1 MELDITKCSVVCCG
15 TPEEKKA
22 VLPVECSMILPD
34 YYPDVM
40 KILRY
45 SARALPAPVLSD
57 ESGET
62 VSGNVSIEV
71 NYVSEEGEF
80 CFCGQIQPFSHTFV
94 GEGGVAAAEAE
105 AVTGEVSCR
114 AVNKRRID
122 VHTSLE
128 LTLRT
133 VTAQPRDFIS
143 MAEGAGAVCKSCS
156 ENVTVIAG
164 EDDKSFTLEEEQET
178 GYGKPP
184 IGRIIRSSASAKA
197 EECHVIQDK
206 VAVKGSVKVKMLWT
220 PEREDLSAPEEYLTS
235 CFDFPVS
242 RIIDAPGI
250 SGDDTCDVR
259 LCADFPEITPNE
271 DGSTVKIKVRVGAFA
286 RVYRQSAAQLVTDM
300 FSEKYESNAESA
312 PAEVISGTFP
322 AEFSENIR
330 ERIEFTDSG
339 TEIIDCWTETLPG
352 PRLDSEGKICFGVK
366 ICVFAK
372 NAEGGIS
379 YYEKAVEREAPSP
392 AGKCRK
398 AFYNLSA
405 SVISEDYTNGHG
417 GTEISAEIFIEGT
430 VYVISEVNAL
440 VSFDAFEDRPRR
452 KDPAAVILY
461 YAEKGENIWDI
472 AKRYGTGC
480 TKIAEENELS
490 GETLAERMM
499 LIIPK

>member
-15 TPEEKKA
+15 TTDEKKA

-62 VSGNVSIEV
+62 VSGSVSIEV

-94 GEGGVAAAEAE
+94 GEGGIAAAEAE
-105 AVTGEVSCR
+105 AAAGEVSCR

-133 VTAQPRDFIS
+133 VSAQPRDFIS
-143 MAEGAGAVCKSCS
+143 SAEGAICKSCS

-164 EDDKSFTLEEEQET
+164 EYYKSFTVDEEQET

-184 IGRIIRSSASAKA
+184 LGRVIRSSASARA

-206 VAVKGSVKVKMLWT
+206 VVIKGSVRVKMLWT
-220 PEREDLSAPEEYLTS
+220 PEREDLSVPEEYYTA
-235 CFDFPVS
+235 CFDFPIS
-242 RIIDAPGI
+242 RIIEAPGI
-250 SGDDTCDVR
+250 CDDDTCDAR
-259 LCADFPEITPNE
+259 LCADFPEIMPNE
-271 DGSTVKIKVRVGAFA
+271 DGNTVKIKVKIGAFA
-286 RVYRQSAAQLVTDM
+286 RVYRQTTAQLVTDM
-300 FSEKYESNAESA
+300 FSEKYESAAEA
-312 PAEVISGTFP
+312 AGAEIISGAFP
-322 AEFSENIR
+322 VEFSESIR
-330 ERIEFTDSG
+330 EHMDFPEEG
-339 TEIIDCWTETLPG
+339 AEILDCWTETEPA
-352 PRLDSEGKICFGVK
+352 PRLTPDGKIIFGAK
-366 ICVFAK
+366 ICVFVK
-372 NAEGGIS
+372 NADGETA

-392 AGKCRK
+392 AGACKK
-398 AFYNLSA
+398 AFFNLSA
-405 SVISEDYTNGHG
+405 KVISEDYTSGRG
-417 GTEISAEIFIEGT
+417 GAEISAEIFIEGT
-430 VYVISEVNAL
+430 VYAVAEIKAL
-440 VSFDAFEDRPRR
+440 ASFDVFEDKPRK

-461 YAEKGENIWDI
+461 YAEAGEQIWDI
-472 AKRYGTGC
+472 AKRYGTDC
-480 TKIAEENELS
+480 AKITAENELS
-490 GETLAERMM
+490 GSALTERAM